1 MDLIDRIIVNH
12 KKEEKLWRTGM
23 ENNNNN
29 YQNLSRNAQPY
40 ANMQQGYDN
49 NMQPFNTGQPYNTGK
64 MQSYNPG
71 QPSITYNVTHAP
83 ITENNLPE
91 EFKPISAWGYVGYN
105 LLFSIPL
112 IGLIMVCV
120 YAFGGTNKINVRNY
134 ARSFFCVFLII
145 IVIYIL
151 LFVTG
156 GFSALLS
163 GNR

>member
-1 MDLIDRIIVNH
+1 
-12 KKEEKLWRTGM
+12 M

-40 ANMQQGYDN
+40 ANMQQGYNN
-49 NMQPFNTGQPYNTGK
+49 NMQPYNTG
-64 MQSYNPG
+64 NT
-71 QPSITYNVTHAP
+71 QPAITYHVTNAP

-156 GFSALLS
+156 GLSALLS